1 MAYRVE
7 ITDRALRDLAGI
19 YKRIE
24 AEIRARAAR
33 WFDGME
39 KAINGLEEH
48 PNRAPVT
55 PENRALRHLLYG
67 KKPNVYRIIYAI
79 EEDTS
84 TVYVL
89 HIRPAGRDT
98 MPKRL
103 NR

>member
-7 ITDRALRDLAGI
+7 ITARALRDLASI

-24 AEIRARAAR
+24 AETKSQAAR

-39 KAINGLEEH
+39 KAINRLEEH

-55 PENRALRHLLYG
+55 PEDRALRHLLYG

-79 EEDTS
+79 EEAPS

-89 HIRPAGRDT
+89 HIRPPGRAT
-98 MPKRL
+98 MLQR
-103 NR
+103 

>member
-7 ITDRALRDLAGI
+7 LTTRALRDLAGI

-24 AEIRARAAR
+24 AETKARAAR

-55 PENRALRHLLYG
+55 PEDRALRHLLYD
-67 KKPNVYRIIYAI
+67 KKPNVYRIIYEI
-79 EEDTS
+79 EEATS

-89 HIRPAGRDT
+89 HIRPPGRAS
-98 MPKRL
+98 MPKR
-103 NR
+103 

>member
-7 ITDRALRDLAGI
+7 ITSRALRDLAGI
-19 YKRIE
+19 YSRIE
-24 AEIRARAAR
+24 AETRARAAR

-55 PENRALRHLLYG
+55 PEDGALRHLLYG
-67 KKPNVYRIIYAI
+67 KKPNVYRIIYEI
-79 EEDTS
+79 EEATS

-89 HIRPAGRDT
+89 HIRPPGRAT
-98 MPKRL
+98 MPKR
-103 NR
+103 

>member
-7 ITDRALRDLAGI
+7 ITTRALRDLANI

-24 AEIRARAAR
+24 AETKARAAR
-33 WFDGME
+33 WFDGE

-55 PENRALRHLLYG
+55 PEDRALRHLLYS
-67 KKPNVYRIIYAI
+67 KKPYVYRIIYEI

-89 HIRPAGRDT
+89 HIRAPGRAT
-98 MPKRL
+98 MAKR
-103 NR
+103 

>member
-7 ITDRALRDLAGI
+7 LTTRALRDLAGI

-24 AEIRARAAR
+24 TETRARAAR

-55 PENRALRHLLYG
+55 PEDRALRHLLYG
-67 KKPNVYRIIYAI
+67 KKLHVYRIIYEI
-79 EEDTS
+79 QEDTS

-89 HIRPAGRDT
+89 HIRARGRA
-98 MPKRL
+98 MPKR
-103 NR
+103 

>member
-1 MAYRVE
+1 MSYRVE
-7 ITDRALRDLAGI
+7 ITSRALRDLAGI
-19 YKRIE
+19 YSRIE
-24 AEIRARAAR
+24 AETRARAAR

-55 PENRALRHLLYG
+55 PEDRALRHLLYG
-67 KKPNVYRIIYAI
+67 KKPNVYRVIYEI

-89 HIRPAGRDT
+89 HIRPPGRAT
-98 MPKRL
+98 MPKR
-103 NR
+103 

>member
-7 ITDRALRDLAGI
+7 ITTRALRDLAGI

-24 AEIRARAAR
+24 AETRAQAAR
-33 WFDGME
+33 RFDGME
-39 KAINGLEEH
+39 KAINGLEEY
-48 PNRAPVT
+48 PSRAPVT
-55 PENRALRHLLYG
+55 PEDRALRHLLYG
-67 KKPNVYRIIYAI
+67 KKPHVYRIVYEI

-89 HIRPAGRDT
+89 HIRVPGRAT
-98 MPKRL
+98 ML

>member
-7 ITDRALRDLAGI
+7 ITDRALRDLASI

-24 AEIRARAAR
+24 AETTTRAAR

-39 KAINGLEEH
+39 KAINRLEEH
-48 PNRAPVT
+48 PQRAPVT
-55 PENRALRHLLYG
+55 SEDSDLRHLLYG

-89 HIRPAGRDT
+89 HIRSPGRAN
-98 MPKRL
+98 MPKR
-103 NR
+103 